1 MMIRNLTSQEKS
13 VNDDIVMEFS
23 FKICF
28 FFYDEMSKKNCNKK
42 IYRKLNVIL
51 SHFIIE
57 FSYSNTESEYCH
69 NENERNQSQ
78 IRDKV
83 HLTKLK
89 QKSSSS

>member
-1 MMIRNLTSQEKS
+1 MILLWNFHLKS
-13 VNDDIVMEFS
+13 VFS
-23 FKICF
+23 LMMHAKGNLQQEQF
-28 FFYDEMSKKNCNKK
+28 
-42 IYRKLNVIL
+42 YRKLNVIL